1 MNDSG
6 HSIKAEAGDKNQS
19 SPLQPGIKAEAG
31 EKSQSSQL
39 QPVKISN
46 GSDSKPE
53 TILLGADSYGESP
66 KPPAKMGWFQRVM
79 ALRKVDGTKA
89 REELVDVLAKQTRAV
104 DGFSAEEKTM
114 LNNVLRL
121 QHMRVEDVMTP
132 RAELEAIDMD
142 TGLGELLV
150 AFEETGHSRLPVYVE
165 SLDDPRGMV
174 HIRDIVSYITKT
186 ARLSENEAGSR
197 KKSLPANLDLKRVSL
212 AKPLGELNL
221 LREVLFVPPS
231 MLVSDLMEK
240 MQAVRIQI
248 ALVIDEYGG
257 TDGLVSLEDLV
268 EVIVGDIEDEHDEE
282 ETDLI
287 SEKSPGVYICDA
299 RAELEDIV
307 ERVGNSFKVGEM
319 GDDVDTVG
327 GLIFAIIGRVPV
339 RGEVIE
345 ALGFEFR
352 VIDADPRRIKKIELE
367 RSKKVLRKIPG

>member
-1 MNDSG
+1 MNEMNDSS
-6 HSIKAEAGDKNQS
+6 HSIKAEAGENNQ
-19 SPLQPGIKAEAG
+19 I
-31 EKSQSSQL
+31 SQL
-39 QPVKISN
+39 QPAKIPTFDNSKSEVKMLDD
-46 GSDSKPE
+46 DSKK
-53 TILLGADSYGESP
+53 DNQ
-66 KPPAKMGWFQRVM
+66 KPPVRIGWLQRVM
-79 ALRKVDGTKA
+79 GFGKSDATKV
-89 REELVDVLAKQTRAV
+89 REDLVDVLAEKSHAI
-104 DGFSAEEKTM
+104 DGFSDEEKTM

-121 QHMRVEDVMTP
+121 QHIRVEDVMTP

-174 HIRDIVSYITKT
+174 HIRDVVSHITKT
-186 ARLSENEAGSR
+186 ARLSEKEAQSR
-197 KKSLPANLDLKRVSL
+197 KRTIPANLDLKKVSL
-212 AKPLGELNL
+212 SKPLGELNL
-221 LREVLFVPPS
+221 LRDVLFVPPS

-287 SEKSPGVYICDA
+287 IEKSSGVYICDA
-299 RAELEDIV
+299 KAELEDIV
-307 ERVGNSFKVGEM
+307 ERVGNAFEVGEI
-319 GDDVDTVG
+319 GDDVDTIG

-367 RSKKVLRKIPG
+367 RSNKILR

>member
-6 HSIKAEAGDKNQS
+6 HSIKAEAGDKNQN
-19 SPLQPGIKAEAG
+19 
-31 EKSQSSQL
+31 SQL
-39 QPVKISN
+39 QPVKTPTFDN
-46 GSDSKPE
+46 PKSKVK
-53 TILLGADSYGESP
+53 LLGDNSNKENQ
-66 KPPAKMGWFQRVM
+66 KPPAKIGWLQRVM
-79 ALRKVDGTKA
+79 GLGKTDATKV
-89 REELVDVLAKQTRAV
+89 REDLVDVLAVQSHAV
-104 DGFSAEEKTM
+104 DGFTDEEKTM

-121 QHMRVEDVMTP
+121 QHIRVEDVMTP

-174 HIRDIVSYITKT
+174 HIRDIVTYITKT
-186 ARLSENEAGSR
+186 ARVNEDEAASR
-197 KKSLPANLDLKRVSL
+197 KRKLPANLDLKKVSL
-212 AKPLGELNL
+212 SKPLGELNL

-287 SEKSPGVYICDA
+287 FEKSSGVYICDA

-307 ERVGNSFKVGEM
+307 ERVGNNFKVGEI
-319 GDDVDTVG
+319 GDDVDTIG
-327 GLIFAIIGRVPV
+327 GLVFAIIGRVPV

-367 RSKKVLRKIPG
+367 RSNKVLHKIPG